1 MNLSV
6 DLQKFLKTLFLL
18 LLFIMLSILASCGP
32 VVYTAPPAGPPP
44 PSWFY
49 PNRVEVVRYVYFP
62 ELRIYFDMYT
72 HTYLYMDGGVW
83 VRRDTLPP
91 RFRSRDLSRYKYRRI
106 PGYRS
111 DDIAP
116 YDQGQRRNSGR
127 SNKEYIR
134 RNGTKNP

>member
-6 DLQKFLKTLFLL
+6 DLQKLLKTLLL
-18 LLFIMLSILASCGP
+18 LILFVILSLFASCGP
-32 VVYTAPPAGPPP
+32 VVYTAAPPGPPP

-72 HTYLYMDGGVW
+72 HTYLYLDSGVW
-83 VRRDTLPP
+83 VRRDRLPA
-91 RFRSRDLSRYKYRRI
+91 RLGGRDLSRYKYRRI

-111 DDIAP
+111 DDITP
-116 YDQGQRRNSGR
+116 YDRQQRQNSGR
-127 SNKEYIR
+127 SNREYNR
-134 RNGTKNP
+134 SSMK